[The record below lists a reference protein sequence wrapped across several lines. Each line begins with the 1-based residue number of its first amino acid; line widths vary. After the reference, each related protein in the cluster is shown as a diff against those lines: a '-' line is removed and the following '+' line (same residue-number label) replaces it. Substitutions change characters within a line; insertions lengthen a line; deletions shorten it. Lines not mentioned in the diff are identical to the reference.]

1 MIKPTPEHGQV
12 HDSRAFKFKPRD
24 VVLSPKQ
31 FGKSSLPLAAAEGV
45 AFQDPRFQAARLQHL
60 VANAARESMLAEGYS
75 LHGYVDQLGDVPGMT
90 YERLVRIHRGETL
103 MQLADLMA
111 LAQRFAAVRSLL
123 STAATWPGGRGTG
136 DQPLTA

>member
-1 MIKPTPEHGQV
+1 MTNPTPAHGQV

-90 YERLVRIHRGETL
+90 YERLVRIQRGETL

-111 LAQRFAAVRSLL
+111 WAARFPSVRSLL
-123 STAATWPGGRGTG
+123 RHANSWPS
-136 DQPLTA
+136 